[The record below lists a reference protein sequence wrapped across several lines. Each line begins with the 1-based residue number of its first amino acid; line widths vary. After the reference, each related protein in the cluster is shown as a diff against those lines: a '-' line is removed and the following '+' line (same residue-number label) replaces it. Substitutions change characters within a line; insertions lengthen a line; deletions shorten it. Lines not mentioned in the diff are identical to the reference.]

1 MKLQYFREEWKDRPD
16 WITTAEHAVTTM
28 WEEGYKGAP
37 ALQIIEP
44 AESSL
49 ESSQQIE
56 STSQLTAWQR
66 KRRALQAVET
76 GDVLARFQ
84 ESGTEDADDVISYW
98 AGKRKDPRWKDLAR
112 MALEILSIPAMSTEP
127 ERVFSGAKITISD
140 RRCRLGDNIIEA
152 LECCKSWE
160 REGLISGV
168 HTEINEM
175 EHMLEALYQESMAK
189 EK

>member
-1 MKLQYFREEWKDRPD
+1 
-16 WITTAEHAVTTM
+16 
-28 WEEGYKGAP
+28 
-37 ALQIIEP
+37 
-44 AESSL
+44 
-49 ESSQQIE
+49 
-56 STSQLTAWQR
+56 
-66 KRRALQAVET
+66 
-76 GDVLARFQ
+76 
-84 ESGTEDADDVISYW
+84 
-98 AGKRKDPRWKDLAR
+98 

-140 RRCRLGDNIIEA
+140 RRCRLGDDIIEA

-175 EHMLEALYQESMAK
+175 EHMLEALYRESMAK